1 MSKPLLH
8 TLIATLNCKWWY
20 SIMSESLTIH
30 TLLPLLA
37 VLHVVCVG
45 WVVGMRWITIEA
57 LRKTKNVHSLHM
69 AIYSLM
75 LVNSSATLLSM
86 ALWYA
91 QKKHI
96 ICAIIFL
103 ICPVLCF
110 GFAPTVGRLQDTT
123 QTQHMHKNFALAAS
137 SSSDDNTG
145 SSSTSKSARE
155 RGIYSR
161 PSAAIERGS
170 GFFIPGLEGSR
181 IRLIFGITCLVA
193 DAANH
198 FFVDSMPG
206 DWGQS
211 VAEIIAALYGTLLI
225 LQGSIEAGVERGAMQ
240 NEAVI
245 ISGSAEDG
253 VNLNRRDG
261 SSSRIADVLQKDDIT
276 LKTIQRMSQIIMSFT
291 PATYFQ
297 FVTEDFGVLYSAG
310 VGGETT
316 ATNDDNEEKR
326 LAKLSLDA
334 VAGSKGGR
342 VALPSDHPSS
352 KLLPESATRCILVQ
366 KVSEYQG
373 SRACMIIGSDKLLP
387 SFTKNDLRWIGQLAE
402 YDTLMST

>member
-1 MSKPLLH
+1 
-8 TLIATLNCKWWY
+8 
-20 SIMSESLTIH
+20 
-30 TLLPLLA
+30 
-37 VLHVVCVG
+37 
-45 WVVGMRWITIEA
+45 
-57 LRKTKNVHSLHM
+57 
-69 AIYSLM
+69 
-75 LVNSSATLLSM
+75 M
-86 ALWYA
+86 ALCYT
-91 QKKHI
+91 QRKHI
-96 ICAIIFL
+96 IFVIICI
-103 ICPVLCF
+103 ICPLLCF
-110 GFAPTVGRLQDTT
+110 GFVPSIGRTRDYTA
-123 QTQHMHKNFALAAS
+123 QTQHMHKNFALPA
-137 SSSDDNTG
+137 SSSDDTTG
-145 SSSTSKSARE
+145 SSTSKSARE

-193 DAANH
+193 NAANH
-198 FFVDSMPG
+198 NFLVDSMPG

-211 VAEIIAALYGTLLI
+211 VAEIIAALYGTLLV

-245 ISGSAEDG
+245 ISGSSEDG
-253 VNLNRRDG
+253 VINLNRRDG
-261 SSSRIADVLQKDDIT
+261 SSSRIADALQNDDIT

-291 PATYFQ
+291 PATCFQ
-297 FVTEDFGVLYSAG
+297 FVTEDFGVIYSVG
-310 VGGETT
+310 VGGENT

-326 LAKLSLDA
+326 MTKLSLDA

-342 VALPSDHPSS
+342 VALPSDHPAS

-402 YDTLMST
+402 YNTVMSA

>member
-1 MSKPLLH
+1 
-8 TLIATLNCKWWY
+8 
-20 SIMSESLTIH
+20 
-30 TLLPLLA
+30 
-37 VLHVVCVG
+37 
-45 WVVGMRWITIEA
+45 
-57 LRKTKNVHSLHM
+57 
-69 AIYSLM
+69 
-75 LVNSSATLLSM
+75 M

-96 ICAIIFL
+96 ICAFTCL
-103 ICPVLCF
+103 ICPALCF
-110 GFAPTVGRLQDTT
+110 GFVPTVGRIQDYTT
-123 QTQHMHKNFALAAS
+123 QTQHMHKNFALSA

-253 VNLNRRDG
+253 VNLNRG
-261 SSSRIADVLQKDDIT
+261 SSTRITDTLQKDDIT

-291 PATYFQ
+291 PATCFQ

-310 VGGETT
+310 VGGEI
-316 ATNDDNEEKR
+316 AANNDDNEEKR
-326 LAKLSLDA
+326 LAKLALDA

-373 SRACMIIGSDKLLP
+373 SRACMVIGSDKLLP

-402 YDTLMST
+402 YNTLISA

>member
-1 MSKPLLH
+1 M
-8 TLIATLNCKWWY
+8 
-20 SIMSESLTIH
+20 
-30 TLLPLLA
+30 
-37 VLHVVCVG
+37 
-45 WVVGMRWITIEA
+45 A
-57 LRKTKNVHSLHM
+57 LR
-69 AIYSLM
+69 
-75 LVNSSATLLSM
+75 
-86 ALWYA
+86 YA

-96 ICAIIFL
+96 ICAIICLLF
-103 ICPVLCF
+103 PVLCF
-110 GFAPTVGRLQDTT
+110 GFVPTVGRTQDFTT
-123 QTQHMHKNFALAAS
+123 QTPQHMHKNKFALSA
-137 SSSDDNTG
+137 SSSDDTTG

-198 FFVDSMPG
+198 YLVDSMPG

-211 VAEIIAALYGTLLI
+211 VAETIAALYGTLLV

-253 VNLNRRDG
+253 TANLNRRDG
-261 SSSRIADVLQKDDIT
+261 SSTRITDSLQKDDIT
-276 LKTIQRMSQIIMSFT
+276 LKNFQRMSQIIMSFT

-297 FVTEDFGVLYSAG
+297 FVTEDFGVMYSTG

-316 ATNDDNEEKR
+316 ADDDKEKR
-326 LAKLSLDA
+326 LAKLALNA

-373 SRACMIIGSDKLLP
+373 SRACMIIGSNKLLP

-402 YDTLMST
+402 YNTLMSA

>member
-1 MSKPLLH
+1 
-8 TLIATLNCKWWY
+8 
-20 SIMSESLTIH
+20 
-30 TLLPLLA
+30 
-37 VLHVVCVG
+37 
-45 WVVGMRWITIEA
+45 
-57 LRKTKNVHSLHM
+57 
-69 AIYSLM
+69 
-75 LVNSSATLLSM
+75 
-86 ALWYA
+86 
-91 QKKHI
+91 
-96 ICAIIFL
+96 
-103 ICPVLCF
+103 
-110 GFAPTVGRLQDTT
+110 
-123 QTQHMHKNFALAAS
+123 MHKKYFALSA
-137 SSSDDNTG
+137 SSSDDTTG

-198 FFVDSMPG
+198 YLVDSMPG

-225 LQGSIEAGVERGAMQ
+225 LQGSIEAGVERGVMQ

-245 ISGSAEDG
+245 ISGSAEDDNT
-253 VNLNRRDG
+253 VNLYRG
-261 SSSRIADVLQKDDIT
+261 STRINDVLQKDDIT
-276 LKTIQRMSQIIMSFT
+276 LKNIQRMSQIIMSFT

-297 FVTEDFGVLYSAG
+297 FVTEDFGVMYSTG
-310 VGGETT
+310 VGGDAT
-316 ATNDDNEEKR
+316 ATKDDNEEKR

-342 VALPSDHPSS
+342 VALPSDHPAS
-352 KLLPESATRCILVQ
+352 KLLPETATRCILVQ
-366 KVSEYQG
+366 KVNEYQG
-373 SRACMIIGSDKLLP
+373 SRACMFIGSDKLLP

-402 YDTLMST
+402 YNTLMSA

>member
-1 MSKPLLH
+1 MNTQYSCSLL
-8 TLIATLNCKWWY
+8 
-20 SIMSESLTIH
+20 
-30 TLLPLLA
+30 LLP
-37 VLHVVCVG
+37 H
-45 WVVGMRWITIEA
+45 
-57 LRKTKNVHSLHM
+57 N
-69 AIYSLM
+69 
-75 LVNSSATLLSM
+75 M
-86 ALWYA
+86 ALCYR

-96 ICAIIFL
+96 ILCTIICF
-103 ICPVLCF
+103 ICPVVCF
-110 GFAPTVGRLQDTT
+110 GFVPTVGSTRDYTT
-123 QTQHMHKNFALAAS
+123 QTQRQHMYKKYFALSA
-137 SSSDDNTG
+137 SSSDDTT
-145 SSSTSKSARE
+145 STSKSARE

-198 FFVDSMPG
+198 YLVDSMPG

-211 VAEIIAALYGTLLI
+211 VAEIIAALYGTLLV

-245 ISGSAEDG
+245 ISGSSEDG
-253 VNLNRRDG
+253 SVNLNRRDG
-261 SSSRIADVLQKDDIT
+261 SSTIITDVLQKDDIT
-276 LKTIQRMSQIIMSFT
+276 LKNIQRMSQIVMSFT

-297 FVTEDFGVLYSAG
+297 FVTEDFGVIYSVG
-310 VGGETT
+310 VGGEI
-316 ATNDDNEEKR
+316 AANNDDNEEKR
-326 LAKLSLDA
+326 LAKLALDA

-342 VALPSDHPSS
+342 VALPSDHPAS

-373 SRACMIIGSDKLLP
+373 SRACMVIGSDKLLP

-402 YDTLMST
+402 YNTLMSA